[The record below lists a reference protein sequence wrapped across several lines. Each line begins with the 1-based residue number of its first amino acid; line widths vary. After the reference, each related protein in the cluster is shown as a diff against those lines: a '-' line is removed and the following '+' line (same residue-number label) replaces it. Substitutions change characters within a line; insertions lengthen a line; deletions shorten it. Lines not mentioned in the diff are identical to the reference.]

1 MKKSRLLLLM
11 TALMVMSALVLSAC
25 GDDDDD
31 SSSDSGD
38 TSSST
43 ASGDFSS
50 ELIEDGKLT
59 VGTDTPYP
67 PFEFGK
73 APDYDGFDIDLV
85 NAIAEQLGVE
95 PDYQDTSFETIFT
108 DLAQGKF
115 DMVASA
121 STITP
126 DRQKVV
132 NFSDPYYSAQQALLV
147 PEGSTDITSVEDL
160 AGKSVSAQN
169 GTTGKAYAEDE
180 TDASTVQGY
189 PNGPATIAA
198 LKGGQVDAA
207 IIDEPVARDAIEKGQ
222 TGFEI
227 ATAIPTGELY
237 GLGLNKDSTELLA
250 AVNEALAGMKTDGKL
265 DEIYQK
271 WFKVNAPKDVIDGT
285 TTNP

>member
-25 GDDDDD
+25 GDSDDD
-31 SSSDSGD
+31 SSG
-38 TSSST
+38 
-43 ASGDFSS
+43 SGDFTS
-50 ELIEDGKLT
+50 ELISDGTLT
-59 VGTDTPYP
+59 VGSDIPYA

-73 APDYDGFDIDLV
+73 APDYTGFDIELV
-85 NAIAEQLGVE
+85 NDIATRLDLDVKI
-95 PDYQDTSFETIFT
+95 QDTAFDTIFT

-115 DMVASA
+115 DLVASA

-160 AGKSVSAQN
+160 ADKSVSAQN
-169 GTTGKAYAEDE
+169 GTTGKTYAEDE

-227 ATAIPTGELY
+227 ATTIPTGELY
-237 GLGLNKDSTELLA
+237 GFGLNKDSTELLA
-250 AVNEALAGMKTDGKL
+250 SVNEALASMKSDGKL